1 MACSTVQEC
10 SKFSKDGDKLRAKCK
25 TCAKNTSTASNMKQ
39 RKRDRQAAPSCE
51 TLAAQERGAPPRGG
65 RCCGRVP
72 PMFKGGKKAPQATA
86 PDQSSS
92 QNVHFDWEQRDFT
105 QTIQLG
111 MTQLTAFL
119 NEFGAH
125 RHLTLHP
132 RACCNDWRAVC
143 RWNHARAN
151 CSAKR

>member
-1 MACSTVQEC
+1 MSRAEPETNIFSHEKGCCTLPRVRCSVFC
-10 SKFSKDGDKLRAKCK
+10 GVLVHFGAVVAD
-25 TCAKNTSTASNMKQ
+25 
-39 RKRDRQAAPSCE
+39 APCE
-51 TLAAQERGAPPRGG
+51 TLGQERGAPKRGG

-119 NEFGAH
+119 NEFGAR

>member
-1 MACSTVQEC
+1 MQGVTAEYGSVGIAE
-10 SKFSKDGDKLRAKCK
+10 RAGAVVVLLLYPPVLARPLL
-25 TCAKNTSTASNMKQ
+25 AK
-39 RKRDRQAAPSCE
+39 PS
-51 TLAAQERGAPPRGG
+51 AQERGAPKRGG

-119 NEFGAH
+119 NEFGAR